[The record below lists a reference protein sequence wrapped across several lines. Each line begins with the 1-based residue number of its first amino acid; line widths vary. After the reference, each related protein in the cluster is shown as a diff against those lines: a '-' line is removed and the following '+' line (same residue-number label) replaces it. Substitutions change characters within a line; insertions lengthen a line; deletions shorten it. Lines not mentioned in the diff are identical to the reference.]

1 MSKILGIDT
10 SNYTTSAALL
20 DTDTLEAVQCK
31 KLLPVKKGEKGI
43 RQADAVFHHTKQL
56 PEVISRLDFSG
67 DITGIGVSVK
77 PRLAED
83 SYMPCFLVGESA
95 ADIIGFVNSIVP
107 DKTSHQIGHILA
119 ALYSSNRLDL
129 IFSSS
134 PFAAFHFSGG
144 TTDILLCTPYAD
156 KLLDIKRIGG
166 SSDLKAGQAVDRC
179 GVMLGLDFPCGKEL
193 EAIAEKSSA
202 VFKHRPAVKGTECSL
217 SGLENK
223 FRELS
228 DNGVPDEDI
237 AKYCLTYLLDT
248 VKALT
253 NNLYDGYGRIPVVY
267 AGGVMSNRLIRS
279 KLEESDRIFCAPE
292 FSSDNAV
299 GVAVYSAIKRG
310 VIK

>member
-1 MSKILGIDT
+1 MKRLLCALCVILLLCTGVFSPAVVMAQDGEGPGAAAGLD
-10 SNYTTSAALL
+10 SA
-20 DTDTLEAVQCK
+20 
-31 KLLPVKKGEKGI
+31 GGI
-43 RQADAVFHHTKQL
+43 RMEVSCGFNNAAKQGRYLPAHVTLTVEDAEAL
-56 PEVISRLDFSG
+56 PETAVL
-67 DITGIGVSVK
+67 
-77 PRLAED
+77 L
-83 SYMPCFLVGESA
+83 CFLVGESA
-95 ADIIGFVNSIVP
+95 ADIIGSVNGIVP

-144 TTDILLCTPYAD
+144 TTDILLCTPDAD

-193 EAIAEKSSA
+193 EALAEKSSA
-202 VFKHRPAVKGTECSL
+202 VFKHKPAVKGTECSL

-228 DNGVPDEDI
+228 DNGVPDEDT